1 MAFRIVYIPAAT
13 VTNDI
18 AIFADH
24 LESFLSENWVEWGK
38 ACNEIEA
45 LTGIN
50 LSKNQLAYRTATI
63 NAKGNYQKCSRLF
76 LLNLLGDKH
85 E

>member
-50 LSKNQLAYRTATI
+50 LSKNQLAYRTTTI
-63 NAKGNYQKCSRLF
+63 NAKGNVPEMLETILAKSAGR
-76 LLNLLGDKH
+76 
-85 E
+85 

>member
-24 LESFLSENWVEWGK
+24 LESFLSENWVKWGK

-50 LSKNQLAYRTATI
+50 LSKI
-63 NAKGNYQKCSRLF
+63 N
-76 LLNLLGDKH
+76 
-85 E
+85 

>member
-1 MAFRIVYIPAAT
+1 M
-13 VTNDI
+13 
-18 AIFADH
+18 FADH

-63 NAKGNYQKCSRLF
+63 NAKGNVPEMLETILAKSAGR
-76 LLNLLGDKH
+76 
-85 E
+85 